1 MVTLKFPTIWQGQNQ
16 NLRTGVL
23 EYIVFYVGFYQNQLV
38 PIEDNIVTQENIK
51 NLAAR
56 FDEAVKS
63 CLSV

>member
-1 MVTLKFPTIWQGQNQ
+1 M
-16 NLRTGVL
+16 
-23 EYIVFYVGFYQNQLV
+23 

-63 CLSV
+63 RLSVCRASRVQEMLSAEHYGRFLRKEMILFYAISLHPHPY